1 MLLGIVVIL
10 LGATWWWNKS
20 GASKEIKSEIAK
32 SFRKE
37 KEALIKEFETK
48 LEASI
53 DNKIKNYEETILEI
67 KSDVARSMA
76 ITAEHQEVYNY
87 SIFWWALALES
98 FLKLN
103 YPKGIRDTVGL
114 IMRDIEQLKHL
125 EKKKK
130 DALKEKEKIDKS
142 KIHQCQRVID
152 IINNMP
158 DILDKEKKIIMKE
171 LENRMDESEII
182 VTQ

>member
-1 MLLGIVVIL
+1 VLLGIVVIL

-98 FLKLN
+98 L
-103 YPKGIRDTVGL
+103 
-114 IMRDIEQLKHL
+114 
-125 EKKKK
+125 
-130 DALKEKEKIDKS
+130 
-142 KIHQCQRVID
+142 ID